1 MSERIIFIFACP
13 STGLLGSCGFIFW
26 SLRTEK
32 SFGCRYFTDIPIG
45 WSEVRT
51 PDTIQMT
58 ETASEYARSKAD
70 SKQDL
75 NRVLISIT
83 RTQQVCWK
91 NASFLKCKLSLN
103 KDVSSSQIIRK
114 QHRKPFQFQNLTS
127 FWPNDDLRDPIF
139 RMTHFH
145 AYFHHSSPL

>member
-1 MSERIIFIFACP
+1 MIFIFACP
-13 STGLLGSCGFIFW
+13 STGLLGSCGFIFDRSFVPNTVVW
-26 SLRTEK
+26 LSLFHGHIDRLARN
-32 SFGCRYFTDIPIG
+32 SDAGHN
-45 WSEVRT
+45 S
-51 PDTIQMT
+51 MT

-75 NRVLISIT
+75 DRVLISIT

-127 FWPNDDLRDPIF
+127 FWPYDDLRNPIF
-139 RMTHFH
+139 RMTYFH